1 MENKK
6 DKLVELNGL
15 ISTLAISCDTL
26 LKNQTRLENKTKE
39 VLECE
44 EVGNLELSLKY
55 KNQMKDVA
63 EIMVYHKEQIRN
75 LITKLDD
82 LVNDLD

>member
-15 ISTLAISCDTL
+15 VNTLAISCDTL
-26 LKNQTRLENKTKE
+26 LKNHNRLENKTNE

-44 EVGNLELSLKY
+44 KFGNTELSLKY
-55 KNQMKDVA
+55 KEQAKGVA
-63 EIMVYHKEQIRN
+63 EVIVHHKEQIKN
-75 LITKLDD
+75 LITKLEE
-82 LVNDLD
+82 LINELD